1 MSLFVSQERGWA
13 TALSAGVTDGGYE
26 RNSVVYLFDVSIT
39 LTEAGLA
46 AGPGFGMASV
56 GVVFEFIKML
66 QQLGPQQ
73 CVADFFIKI

>member
-1 MSLFVSQERGWA
+1 M
-13 TALSAGVTDGGYE
+13 
-26 RNSVVYLFDVSIT
+26 VYLFDVSIT
-39 LTEAGLA
+39 LTEAGLT

-73 CVADFFIKI
+73 YAAVLTPFQCEGS